1 MNKRSLPLISKGKDS
16 SMKDDSYSTALLFKY
31 LLGDLP
37 EAEQAEIEERAFRDQ
52 QTVRNIQAVESD
64 LIDAYVREELS
75 ERERQQFEGRF
86 FASAERRRKVE
97 FARALAH
104 VAPEFAVIE
113 RAARPASA
121 PPPVTWPR
129 LIEAFLRRLSPAAR
143 YGLAAAALLIV
154 IGGSW
159 LIAESLRLR
168 AQFAEMRAEQHSYE
182 QRQQAL
188 QQQIADEQAHREELA
203 TQLQREREHSQQLAG
218 ELQRQLQES
227 APPPAPSAIVS
238 LVLWPGIS
246 RSGGTRAKL
255 VIPQAAQRVRVQV
268 GVEPEDDYRS
278 FRVELRAPGG
288 QPIWTQANLAAQRVR
303 GGRAIRLNLPAGI
316 LRAGE
321 YELALKGVTAEGTTE
336 DVGYYYVDV
345 LKK

>member
-1 MNKRSLPLISKGKDS
+1 
-16 SMKDDSYSTALLFKY
+16 MKDDSYSAALLIRY

-37 EAEQAEIEERAFRDQ
+37 EAEQAEIEERAFQDQ

-75 ERERQQFEGRF
+75 DRERQQFEGRF

-113 RAARPASA
+113 SAARRASA
-121 PPPVTWPR
+121 PAGAATPR
-129 LIEAFLRRLSPAAR
+129 LIEALRRRLSPAAR
-143 YGLAAAALLIV
+143 YALAAAALLIV

-159 LIAESLRLR
+159 LIVESLRLR
-168 AQFAEMRAEQHSYE
+168 AQLTEMRAEQQSSE
-182 QRQQAL
+182 RQQQAL
-188 QQQIADEQAHREELA
+188 QQQIADEQARREELS

-227 APPPAPSAIVS
+227 APPAPPAIVS

-246 RSGGTRAKL
+246 RGGGARSKL
-255 VIPQAAQRVRVQV
+255 VIPQAAQRVRVEI

-288 QPIWTQANLAAQRVR
+288 ESIWTRANLSAQRAR
-303 GGRAIRLNLPAGI
+303 GGRAIRLNLPAAI
-316 LRAGE
+316 FRAGA

-345 LKK
+345 SKR